1 MKADFSQQIGEYG
14 MSEYSVRFSELNQII
29 QDNRNIFSFLYTAAS
44 EVEKIKQNLTFEI
57 RQRAEI
63 NSRLQLVSKNLEDQ
77 GNIASR
83 LTNTLSEVADLYIR
97 TENYAAERPDIENFF
112 PSELVG
118 AIEVMTS
125 LTNGVKDS
133 DGADWQN
140 FGLEQFLKT
149 LKTSYKFDV
158 SDESGM
164 MSSGFG
170 YLLSLVNLFTESMTE
185 ITGISNLC
193 DLFDNSVGLWSSAYD
208 YLKDFYHE
216 AGNFFG
222 KSGQKVVGY
231 LGLTGASIG
240 AIASYIQV
248 LDTKGK
254 NLGEIISDYC
264 NFGSSA
270 VPIVQ
275 EAYKL
280 DHLMDVKNLATIKSG
295 LFSPADIYTSIVQSG
310 LSFGGQAAES
320 IAEYMQDGDWDVG
333 DTGAMLV
340 DSACEGLY
348 SLGNSMTFGGVE
360 VACDLINYAFGGK
373 PLAEGESYGDRMA
386 DGFKA
391 AGEAIGEAIGN
402 GYLYLKK
409 VFS

>member
-170 YLLSLVNLFTESMTE
+170 YLLSLVNLLTESMTG

-248 LDTKGK
+248 LDNKGK
-254 NLGEIISDYC
+254 N
-264 NFGSSA
+264 
-270 VPIVQ
+270 
-275 EAYKL
+275 
-280 DHLMDVKNLATIKSG
+280 HLMDVTNLATIKSG